1 MLSAYC
7 HGAQS
12 FARLVSGL
20 AGELVGLCGVV
31 NVRGNSDGEIWYLIN
46 PESWGKGIATEAL
59 EIRLGYSNWLL
70 NRFEPV
76 TYSAHGANEAWP
88 LGVKLQF
95 LPQVR
100 NVHI

>member
-1 MLSAYC
+1 MTVFEL
-7 HGAQS
+7 
-12 FARLVSGL
+12 FAD
-20 AGELVGLCGVV
+20 
-31 NVRGNSDGEIWYLIN
+31 SDGEIWYLIN
-46 PESWGKGIATEAL
+46 PESWGKGIATEGL
-59 EIRLGYSNWLL
+59 EIRLRYSNWLI

-76 TYSAHGANEAWP
+76 THSAHGANEVWP